1 MLTTVLLF
9 LTVQVSGVSNNVL
22 FVDEFDNEKLPGWD
36 VSDTIPPGDVKV
48 KNGKLLL
55 GNNGTLTIDVRKSDT
70 WMDYTTTLRL
80 RFLETQQGC
89 TFRIVVRHSLGRFN
103 FWTNQ
108 QFVFS
113 PHKGEIQVYT
123 VRPEKQPREKAK
135 MPASAEY
142 NFKRS
147 KWYHLAIEIIDNR
160 FTLFIDEQEL
170 LSFKDRG
177 TLPGTVSISTG
188 HTFKWWNGE
197 PAGKIRMEIDY
208 IRVAVKRLGFVKRL
222 GPSGTTLTT
231 WATIKNARLEER

>member
-36 VSDTIPPGDVKV
+36 VRDALPPGDVKV

-55 GNNGTLTIDVRKSDT
+55 GNKGALKIDVRKSDT

-80 RFLETQQGC
+80 RFLETQQRC

-103 FWTNQ
+103 VWTNQ

-113 PHKGEIQVYT
+113 PHEGKIQVYT
-123 VRPEKQPREKAK
+123 VRPKKQPREKAK

-177 TLPGTVSISTG
+177 TLPGTVGISTG
-188 HTFKWWNGE
+188 HTFIDWNG

-231 WATIKNARLEER
+231 WASVKNARLEER